1 MEKVS
6 CVVMEDNIF
15 EFLNEI
21 ETQLGKGITCC
32 KCKVPCE
39 KNSRCY
45 RAMQNLLTD
54 IDLFKKAYSEI
65 KPNEKTVEQET
76 VEQVVEKVIEKQVLN
91 D

>member
-21 ETQLGKGITCC
+21 ETQLGKGIICC
-32 KCKVPCE
+32 KCKVHCE
-39 KNSRCY
+39 KNSRCHQ
-45 RAMQNLLTD
+45 AMQNLLTD
-54 IDLFKKAYSEI
+54 INLFKKAYSEI
-65 KPNEKTVEQET
+65 NPNEKET
-76 VEQVVEKVIEKQVLN
+76 KPIEQVVEKVIEKQVLN

>member
-21 ETQLGKGITCC
+21 EAQLGKGIICC

-39 KNSRCY
+39 KNSRCHQ
-45 RAMQNLLTD
+45 AMQNLLTD
-54 IDLFKKAYSEI
+54 INLFKKAYSEI
-65 KPNEKTVEQET
+65 NPNEKET
-76 VEQVVEKVIEKQVLN
+76 KPIEQVVEKVIEKQVLN